1 VQNIQ
6 SLVSSIRS
14 EGGITAIETQINAI
28 ADVIGTVVQ
37 STETAMSST
46 AALRNQSE
54 PIVKKLSTLRQRLLE
69 AGQAGR
75 AIADEGREDDEG
87 DRQWRAW
94 NQSLPPIA
102 FEIARET
109 KELVLR
115 VDILDGDQNQSPRDD
130 DFS

>member
-1 VQNIQ
+1 MQNIQ

-37 STETAMSST
+37 ATETAMSST
-46 AALRNQSE
+46 PVLRNQSE
-54 PIVKKLSTLRQRLLE
+54 PTVMKLSTLRQRILE

-87 DRQWRAW
+87 DRQWRSW

-115 VDILDGDQNQSPRDD
+115 VDIIDQNESPRDD